1 MGSVTRSARSQTRAE
16 KRDEMSRRLLEAL
29 EEHLTTTTFTEV
41 SVDRLVSEAGISRS
55 AFYLHFADKV
65 DLLRML
71 YSGVVIELMASAET
85 WWSLPASASKA
96 EVLRGFEILLETYR
110 RHGRV
115 MRAVAE
121 VAGYDTDM
129 RAEFDVMMGRAVGR
143 VAQHIALGQ
152 REGSVRDGLD
162 PEPVAACLTW
172 MTERVLLQV
181 LGTADPAE
189 AERHLVAM
197 VDVYW
202 HTLYGARAEAV

>member
-1 MGSVTRSARSQTRAE
+1 MGSVTRSARAQSRAE

-29 EEHLTTTTFTEV
+29 EEHLVTTTFTEV

-55 AFYLHFADKV
+55 AFYLHFADKT

-71 YSGVVIELMASAET
+71 YGGVVVELIESAET
-85 WWSLPASASKA
+85 WWSLPPNATKA
-96 EVLRGFEILLETYR
+96 EIQRGFEILLATYR
-110 RHGRV
+110 RHERV

-121 VAGYDTDM
+121 VVAYDLQM
-129 RAEFDVMMGRAVGR
+129 RAEFDAMMGQAVAR

-152 REGSVRDGLD
+152 QSGAVRDGLD
-162 PEPVAACLTW
+162 PEPVATCLTW

-181 LGTADPAE
+181 LGTADPDE

-202 HTLYGARAEAV
+202 HTLYGARSAA